1 MGTLRHVRRQSM
13 SASSTLEWG
22 PSKLGFLA
30 VLGVLGPGLFVASAT
45 LLPLFRPDRGFLT
58 NTISSLEIGQ
68 YGDLERAALLATG
81 ICSLT
86 LALGVCAT
94 TRGCRWSRLG
104 SGLIGLW
111 SVSIFLTGIFPGY
124 PESMEDQFFHLVAAE
139 LAFLSSVAGI
149 LVLCITFEQA
159 DNWRAIRRWSLRL
172 GLIGLTALVHD
183 QETFW
188 AMER

>member
-30 VLGVLGPGLFVASAT
+30 VLGVLGPALFVASAT
-45 LLPLFRPDRGFLT
+45 LLPLFRPDRGLLAD
-58 NTISSLEIGQ
+58 TISSLEIGQ

-104 SGLIGLW
+104 SSLLALW
-111 SVSIFLTGIFPGY
+111 AVSIFLAGIFPHY
-124 PESMEDQFFHLVAAE
+124 PESMEDQFFHGMAAG
-139 LAFLSSVAGI
+139 LAFLSSVASI
-149 LVLCITFEQA
+149 LVLCITFEQT
-159 DNWRAIRRWSLRL
+159 DKWRAIRPWSL
-172 GLIGLTALVHD
+172 GLGLTALVLR
-183 QETFW
+183 Q
-188 AMER
+188 R